1 MLSLHK
7 GPLQANPTCKQ
18 ILLVPRAMGAAA
30 TELSECSAGLDP
42 APAMFTSSS
51 CARTIPDPLF
61 GAVVTAQVLPT
72 PTGNTNVLWAT
83 LTTPVTWLW
92 PERVHRATC

>member
-1 MLSLHK
+1 
-7 GPLQANPTCKQ
+7 
-18 ILLVPRAMGAAA
+18 MGAAA

-61 GAVVTAQVLPT
+61 SVVVTAQVLPS
-72 PTGNTNVLWAT
+72 PTGNRSVSWAT
-83 LTTPVTWLW
+83 LTTPVTLLW
-92 PERVHRATC
+92 PKRVHGATC